1 MHQHHHHEDPHGR
14 HRWAYKSGEQPGEC
28 SCGYHQQY
36 RPACGCGSS
45 HGSTKHDL
53 KKMVFTA
60 YRQAL
65 MSRIEAEIATRRGKQ
80 LDETAKELVDIVE
93 DKMKAKAEM
102 HKRLSSLAEQVMGQF
117 ED

>member
-1 MHQHHHHEDPHGR
+1 
-14 HRWAYKSGEQPGEC
+14 
-28 SCGYHQQY
+28 
-36 RPACGCGSS
+36 
-45 HGSTKHDL
+45 
-53 KKMVFTA
+53 
-60 YRQAL
+60 